1 MNAVEHENQKQES
14 AMKQFLANNSW
25 VLLGSAVG
33 AALGLIAYTQ
43 YWL

>member
-1 MNAVEHENQKQES
+1 
-14 AMKQFLANNSW
+14 MKQFLANNSW
-25 VLLGSAVG
+25 VLLGLVVG